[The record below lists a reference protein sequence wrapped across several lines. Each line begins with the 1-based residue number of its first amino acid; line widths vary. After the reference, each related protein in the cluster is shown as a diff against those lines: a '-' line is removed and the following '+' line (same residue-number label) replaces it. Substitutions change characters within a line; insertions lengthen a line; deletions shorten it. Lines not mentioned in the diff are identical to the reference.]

1 MQFIQNY
8 KRAEGEEFIRETF
21 VYIPVEPCNFLS
33 ITYQLGIR
41 KENQEEMFKAMVI
54 ELPFLSEHP
63 EKIPL
68 EKFRRVKQ
76 SKTDEHYETEEIVK
90 INRPTM
96 YHIEQEMI
104 GGILKWVQ
112 SGVINQ

>member
-1 MQFIQNY
+1 MQFIKNY
-8 KRAEGEEFIRETF
+8 KKTEGEEFIRETF
-21 VYIPVEPCNFLS
+21 VFIPVEPCNFLS
-33 ITYQLGIR
+33 ITYQVGIR
-41 KENQEEMFKAMVI
+41 KEGEEQVFKAMVI

-68 EKFRRVKQ
+68 EKIRRNKQ
-76 SKTDEHYETEEIVK
+76 SKLDEHYDVEEVVK

-104 GGILKWVQ
+104 EGILDWVQ
-112 SGVINQ
+112 SGVINK